1 MVRRQVP
8 VAILLSLCLAPG
20 LQAQGIGSAIKKK
33 VTQAAKG
40 NANTPAAAQQAPAQ
54 NGSRLGFQLT
64 GPVLDAFKNGLDT
77 EIAGRQAYLKSIAN
91 LKSEDEFQLCAG
103 YTAAS
108 EEGMALQDEFS
119 NRMDKVSTQA
129 DMQKV
134 MKWMTDS
141 MAVLTTKA
149 CGPDPT
155 PKLKAKDDEF
165 QKALDAGLAEFGKGF
180 PGVKASDVRWNYNVL
195 KEWILPFCGLSQQEQ
210 QNAAANGLSIHGSGG
225 ANVQFVYTADEAKL
239 LMARCAALTPLIQA
253 VE

>member
-1 MVRRQVP
+1 MVRRQVS
-8 VAILLSLCLAPG
+8 VAILLSLCAATAT
-20 LQAQGIGSAIKKK
+20 QAQGIGSAIKKK

-40 NANTPAAAQQAPAQ
+40 NTPAATQQAPAQ
-54 NGSRLGFQLT
+54 SGSRLGFQLT
-64 GPVLDAFKNGLDT
+64 DPVLQAFKNGLDT
-77 EIAGRQAYLKSIAN
+77 EIAGRQAYLKSIAG
-91 LKSEDEFQLCAG
+91 LKSEDEFQVCAG

-119 NRMDKVSTQA
+119 NRMDKVSTEA
-129 DMQKV
+129 DMQKI

-141 MAVLTTKA
+141 MTVLTTKA
-149 CGPDPT
+149 CGPDPA
-155 PKLKAKDDEF
+155 PKYKAKDDEF
-165 QKALDAGLAEFGKGF
+165 QKALDAGLSEFGKGF

-225 ANVQFVYTADEAKL
+225 PSIQFVYTADEAKL
-239 LMARCAALTPLIQA
+239 LMKYCATLVPLIQA